1 MKVSLYI
8 SKKDFDQFFVWMNR
22 LQKGIIQP
30 APVKY
35 SHVKDDIEDPLHLSF
50 PANEYALIQD
60 TESNIE
66 EIKRTWGNLDI
77 LYHPESLENQKILMG
92 DILRNASRHDSLVDL
107 VSSSIELAMHIPGI
121 TPLEA
126 MIIAEREWGFWE
138 KNHPDK

>member
-8 SKKDFDQFFVWMNR
+8 SKKDFDQFFVWVNR
-22 LQKGIIQP
+22 LQKGIILP
-30 APVKY
+30 APVEY
-35 SHVKDDIEDPLHLSF
+35 SHSKEDIEDPLHLSF

-92 DILRNASRHDSLVDL
+92 DMLRNASRHDSLVDL

-126 MIIAEREWGFWE
+126 MIIAEREWGFWVE
-138 KNHPDK
+138 NHPDK